1 VRDHLK
7 DATAFANTI
16 DRLKGFGYCVVEL
29 IHSETVSDQEVA
41 KICGAA
47 GVAVAAAHIPGEVII
62 KRPESVVEK
71 TKNGRCQDRRVRLSA
86 RGRFRVEIGG
96 RAVGRWVG
104 AERRIFEARG
114 TDIGLSQSCDGVCS
128 RW

>member
-16 DRLKGFGYCVVEL
+16 DRLKGFSYCVVEL

-71 TKNGRCQDRRVRLSA
+71 LKTVDAKIGA
-86 RGRFRVEIGG
+86 YAFPRGVEIGG